1 MINDAYELVKK
12 FQELAGQPIG
22 IIPQYLSK
30 QRCDI
35 RSRWMREEIEEFEES
50 STVYEQADAII
61 DLLYYAVGALV
72 EMGVKPD
79 QLFLLVHEYNMK
91 KLSCICYN
99 DDGKVMKPSEWRH
112 PDKEIKR
119 IIDNMMLEQEAIMQT
134 VKIENI
140 EKSELISDI
149 MRQAVEC
156 VNGENNITDLKEITM
171 SNSKDMGIIESF
183 LISVSAAVFIE
194 AVKYV
199 IKRVK
204 NRDNYN
210 DNMQMKINDKVY
222 SLHELEENDEN
233 K

>member
-1 MINDAYELVKK
+1 
-12 FQELAGQPIG
+12 
-22 IIPQYLSK
+22 
-30 QRCDI
+30 
-35 RSRWMREEIEEFEES
+35 
-50 STVYEQADAII
+50 
-61 DLLYYAVGALV
+61 
-72 EMGVKPD
+72 
-79 QLFLLVHEYNMK
+79 
-91 KLSCICYN
+91 
-99 DDGKVMKPSEWRH
+99 
-112 PDKEIKR
+112 
-119 IIDNMMLEQEAIMQT
+119 
-134 VKIENI
+134 
-140 EKSELISDI
+140 

-183 LISVSAAVFIE
+183 LISVSAGVFIE